1 MASIQ
6 NSLIPLALVAFV
18 PTISILFTLSYIDD
32 LFASQI
38 FFILCKLW
46 LLLAPAYWYLR
57 VEKNS
62 ISWSLPTR
70 DGLVV
75 GGISGIIM
83 SIIIIVMWLLFGDTL
98 DTGINMQRSCPD
110 IVNIGRINIELMANN
125 NEITICSRW
134 GSGESD
140 ITQSYIKNPF

>member
-6 NSLIPLALVAFV
+6 NSVIPLALVAFV
-18 PTISILFTLSYIDD
+18 PTISILFTLSYNDD
-32 LFASQI
+32 EFASQI
-38 FFILCKLW
+38 FFIICKLW

-62 ISWSLPTR
+62 PSWSLPSR

-83 SIIIIVMWLLFGDTL
+83 SIIIIAMWLIFGDTVDL
-98 DTGINMQRSCPD
+98 SLIH
-110 IVNIGRINIELMANN
+110 I
-125 NEITICSRW
+125 
-134 GSGESD
+134 
-140 ITQSYIKNPF
+140 